1 MVRADQGELTKL
13 PGIATPCSLVPL
25 GVVHDQQR
33 APYDVG
39 SKSSGSTPTLIAR
52 SLQQLLLG
60 IARGL
65 ACGRKRSQKVL
76 WHGRKGARRCV

>member
-13 PGIATPCSLVPL
+13 PEIAAFSSAVWL

-39 SKSSGSTPTLIAR
+39 S
-52 SLQQLLLG
+52 
-60 IARGL
+60 
-65 ACGRKRSQKVL
+65 
-76 WHGRKGARRCV
+76 